1 MHSLHM
7 DLAETAK
14 CLAQRISES
23 RVIDLTPA
31 EASRTTSGW
40 ENHEQQFG
48 SESENTSRTCRFTW
62 KATSQET

>member
-23 RVIDLTPA
+23 RVLDLTPA

-40 ENHEQQFG
+40 ENHEQ
-48 SESENTSRTCRFTW
+48 
-62 KATSQET
+62 